1 MTTIDNST
9 RLLYVFLL
17 FLALCSI
24 SCGPTVYYLGDS
36 YTPTTEVA
44 IFYDEKDVERAYT
57 TMGRMTHDQFIN
69 YSPEIIREEMVK
81 EARLRGADAIIF
93 TALNMNREYDL
104 ADKEREDR
112 VQVEA
117 KLIRYKE

>member
-1 MTTIDNST
+1 MQNSLV
-9 RLLYVFLL
+9 LLSCLL
-17 FLALCSI
+17 LLLNTA
-24 SCGPTVYYLGDS
+24 CGPTVYYLGDS
-36 YTPTTEVA
+36 YSPTAEVA

-104 ADKEREDR
+104 ADREREDR